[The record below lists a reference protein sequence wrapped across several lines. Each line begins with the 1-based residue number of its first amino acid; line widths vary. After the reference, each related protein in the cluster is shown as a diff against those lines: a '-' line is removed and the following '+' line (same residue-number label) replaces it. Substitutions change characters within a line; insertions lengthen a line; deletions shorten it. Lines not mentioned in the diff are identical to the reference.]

1 MLKKKKVVRSNGHAD
16 SVLSSCEAQDRE
28 FKGFKVGVE
37 PPLWDAMTQPA
48 RVVHGTSSSPRP
60 CRNGSLDHGP
70 GTRRE
75 HASNEGS
82 EHSSNGTPCAASNG
96 ISHHNQVC
104 CSPKV
109 LKVLGADEN
118 EGGKILTYI
127 KEHGANERWTSSS
140 DSETSERSTSGSPR
154 GERLATEQ
162 PLFYSKSAAPQ
173 AFLGTAVMPEGRD
186 SCSQIG
192 GISIGNR
199 STHLCSNGESYSVPL
214 DIYL

>member
-1 MLKKKKVVRSNGHAD
+1 VWR
-16 SVLSSCEAQDRE
+16 Q
-28 FKGFKVGVE
+28 
-37 PPLWDAMTQPA
+37 
-48 RVVHGTSSSPRP
+48 
-60 CRNGSLDHGP
+60 
-70 GTRRE
+70 
-75 HASNEGS
+75 
-82 EHSSNGTPCAASNG
+82 
-96 ISHHNQVC
+96 
-104 CSPKV
+104 
-109 LKVLGADEN
+109 VLGADEN

-192 GISIGNR
+192 GIAIGNR